1 MINSDTRIDE
11 ALLLRYFEGEVT
23 LSEKDEIEKWII
35 SSEANKKLAKQI
47 YYLSFA
53 TKTMDTLKRT
63 DARAALK
70 EVRGRIRRERQLQW
84 GRWAQRAAAILAIPL
99 LLSTLYLYYNAD
111 ENQRPAMEQMV
122 EAYEKEDEVNTT
134 LVSGKVQFQYDS
146 ERGKKR
152 MDLLPGEKIT
162 YNSISGEVFVS
173 RAAVLSDI
181 SWKEGK
187 IILYKTPIEKALRML
202 SKRFNVD
209 FVITDPALKEN
220 SFTGTFIHQRLDRIL
235 EHFRI
240 SSGLRFRYVETTD
253 STQEKS
259 KIEIY

>member
-1 MINSDTRIDE
+1 
-11 ALLLRYFEGEVT
+11 
-23 LSEKDEIEKWII
+23 
-35 SSEANKKLAKQI
+35 
-47 YYLSFA
+47 
-53 TKTMDTLKRT
+53 
-63 DARAALK
+63 
-70 EVRGRIRRERQLQW
+70 
-84 GRWAQRAAAILAIPL
+84 
-99 LLSTLYLYYNAD
+99 
-111 ENQRPAMEQMV
+111 
-122 EAYEKEDEVNTT
+122 
-134 LVSGKVQFQYDS
+134 
-146 ERGKKR
+146 

-240 SSGLRFRYVETTD
+240 SSGLRFRYIETTHEAIYLFYFFIFLICRSRVCSCLAD
-253 STQEKS
+253 DQLRCVFNIIKACRLKPRVKLIICSDLSYDDITGISALKCDKMIDRRQGKS
-259 KIEIY
+259 PDTRIKNIITSDYRDILWNMYSGLLQCINKIGRASCRERV